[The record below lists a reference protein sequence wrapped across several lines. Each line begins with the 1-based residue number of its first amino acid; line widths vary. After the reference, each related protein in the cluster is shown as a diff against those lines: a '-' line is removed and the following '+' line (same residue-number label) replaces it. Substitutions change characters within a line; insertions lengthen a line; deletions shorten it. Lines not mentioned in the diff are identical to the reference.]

1 MSILAIIEII
11 CIGLVTGTITSL
23 IGASGVT
30 VVVPSL
36 TLLFGI
42 NSHLAIGTSLLV
54 DVITSIVV
62 SIDYIKHKNVRLQAS
77 IWITVG
83 SIIGAQLGSHWA
95 GIISDTK
102 LSGIFAIMLIISGIS
117 TLRKKN
123 NSFDPN
129 KGVHFKSK
137 FAQTMA
143 LLGLGFGIGIISGLV
158 GAGGGVMMLLTII
171 FILHYPM
178 HQAVGTSTVIMAIT
192 ALSSLLGYARQ
203 GNVDWKYG
211 LWIALGAVVAGIIG
225 SRFANKID
233 EQKLNKVVAWVFIG
247 LGIIMIGMKF
257 IR

>member
-1 MSILAIIEII
+1 MSILTIIEII
-11 CIGLVTGTITSL
+11 IVGLITGTITSL

-30 VVVPSL
+30 VVVPAL

-62 SIDYIKHKNVRLQAS
+62 SITYIRYKNVRLQAS

-83 SIIGAQLGSHWA
+83 SVLGAQLGSHWA

-102 LSGIFAIMLIISGIS
+102 LNALFAIMLILSGIS
-117 TLRKKN
+117 TLRRKN
-123 NSFDPN
+123 KVYDPN
-129 KGVHFKSK
+129 QGVHFKSK
-137 FAQTMA
+137 LAQTLA

-158 GAGGGVMMLLTII
+158 GAGGGVMVLLTII

-203 GNVDWKYG
+203 GNVDYKYG
-211 LWIALGAVVAGIIG
+211 LWIALGAVIAGMIG
-225 SRFANKID
+225 SHIANKVN
-233 EQKLNKVVAWVFIG
+233 ERVLNKIVAWVFIL

-257 IR
+257 LR

>member
-95 GIISDTK
+95 GII
-102 LSGIFAIMLIISGIS
+102 LIISGIS

-158 GAGGGVMMLLTII
+158 GAGGGVMVLLTII

>member
-11 CIGLVTGTITSL
+11 CVGLVTGTITSL

-30 VVVPSL
+30 VVVPAL

-54 DVITSIVV
+54 DVITSIAV

-102 LSGIFAIMLIISGIS
+102 LSCIFAIMLIISGIS

-137 FAQTMA
+137 LAQMLA
-143 LLGLGFGIGIISGLV
+143 LLGLGFGIEIISGLV
-158 GAGGGVMMLLTII
+158 GAGGGVMVLLT
-171 FILHYPM
+171 
-178 HQAVGTSTVIMAIT
+178 IMAIT

-203 GNVDWKYG
+203 GNVDWK
-211 LWIALGAVVAGIIG
+211 
-225 SRFANKID
+225 
-233 EQKLNKVVAWVFIG
+233 
-247 LGIIMIGMKF
+247 
-257 IR
+257 